1 VSTKLPTVSCEG
13 PALLITKLKVV
24 VLPTATVVVLLN
36 LLTVRLTAGA
46 IPRVAVTVA
55 EFVPTDVVS
64 EPDAM
69 VLVIVPATELVTTA
83 VNVQVEP

>member
-1 VSTKLPTVSCEG
+1 VSTKLALVSVEG

-24 VLPTATVVVLLN
+24 VVPTATVVVLLS

-55 EFVPTDVVS
+55 ELVPTDVVS